1 MKNRIK
7 TKLTRIDWAELM
19 AQIQI
24 NGLNSD
30 AIAEL
35 TSISPSFVRNI
46 AGDRQPA
53 PAAWNDAIALL
64 DIYLMVT
71 ENKPV
76 PVIE

>member
-7 TKLTRIDWAELM
+7 TKLTRIDWAALLT
-19 AQIQI
+19 QIQL

-30 AIAEL
+30 AVAEL

-64 DIYLMVT
+64 DIYMMIT
-71 ENKPV
+71 DNQPV
-76 PVIE
+76 PLIK